1 MLIHVPPMGVYE
13 TLFKFASATG
23 AYMGDPGTRPWAQ
36 GFPLTTTLPGGPEL
50 PSEID
55 FGAADLMYPKPTGEP
70 QLRERIAAYYN
81 TFYDAGVAPDNVAVF
96 AGGRPAILAILAF
109 LRPDATVA
117 VEEAEY
123 TPYYDMLHLL
133 RRKVRLVPSN
143 AGNDFRP
150 GKSDYE
156 IGAEAPGE
164 PAFLL
169 KSNPCNP
176 TGVAV
181 TGEALGHLVSA
192 FSGRGRGALF
202 DEAYEFFNEEGPD
215 SAVRHIRDIDST
227 DILVVGAATKGLQVP
242 GLRVGWVVA
251 ARRHIELFRNYSSF
265 GMGGISRVSQL
276 IVAQLLETERVKR
289 ARDAIQEFY
298 DGQRRKYRAGLESL
312 GIDLRTGGGGFYHWG
327 RLPDGLSADEF
338 NERLFEHRAAILP
351 GVLCDMARRRERDGP
366 LSGYIRFS
374 FGAIR
379 PESYDGDMA
388 ILRRCIRGS

>member
-1 MLIHVPPMGVYE
+1 MGVYE

-23 AYMGDPGTRPWAQ
+23 SYMGDPGTRPWAQ
-36 GFPLTTTLPGGPEL
+36 GFPLTTALPGGPGL

-70 QLRERIAAYYN
+70 ELRERIAAYYN
-81 TFYDAGVAPDNVAVF
+81 TFYDADVIPDNVAVF

-109 LRPDATVA
+109 LRSDATVV

-133 RRKVRLVPSN
+133 RRNVRLIPSN
-143 AGNDFRP
+143 AGNNFRP
-150 GKSDYE
+150 GESDYE
-156 IGAEAPGE
+156 ISAEAPGE
-164 PAFLL
+164 PIFLL

-181 TGEALGHLVSA
+181 TEQALGHLVDA
-192 FSGRGRGALF
+192 FSVRGRGALF
-202 DEAYEFFNEEGPD
+202 DEAYEFFNEDGPD
-215 SAVRHIRDIDST
+215 SALRHIRDIDST

-242 GLRVGWVVA
+242 GLRVGWVIA

-276 IVAQLLETERVKR
+276 IVSQLLETERVKR
-289 ARDAIQEFY
+289 AREAIQKFY
-298 DGQRRKYRAGLESL
+298 DAQRRKYRVGLESL
-312 GIDLRTGGGGFYHWG
+312 GIDLCTGSGGFYHWG

-351 GVLCDMARRRERDGP
+351 GVLCDMARRRGNDGP
-366 LSGYIRFS
+366 LNDYIRFS

-379 PESYDGDMA
+379 PDSYDDDMT
-388 ILRRCIRGS
+388 ILHRCIRGT